1 MAFQHLSA
9 RGGSSAPVAGRS
21 RTMPQRIAGLVVAT
35 AVLGALLASLL
46 SLAARHYWLADL
58 AVHFRLQYVVVG
70 GLALLYYGW
79 GRRGLPALA
88 AGLVVVLNA
97 PAVFEQLMPGVGA
110 GASGG
115 AGAER
120 SWPTAVAA
128 TPPAA
133 RASTAVV
140 PAPSARVADS
150 GLPEPLSRAAGP
162 AAPLRLAALNLFFV
176 NRAHDQAIAWVRR
189 ARPEV
194 AVFVEASPAW
204 QQALQALEVDY
215 PHRLSIA
222 NGPRDGLL
230 VLSRWPLR
238 DPRLV
243 PGRRDLLF
251 VTVDKPGHP
260 LRLAAVHASWPLLPR
275 HQAQRAADF
284 AAIAAEARAAARAGL
299 PYAALGDYNI
309 SPFSP
314 HFAQLLEAGGLRSAS
329 AGRGWQPTWPTFL
342 PPLGIQIDHALVT
355 PDLQVTRF
363 ERGAGTGSDHRP
375 IVVDLMVPASPG

>member
-1 MAFQHLSA
+1 
-9 RGGSSAPVAGRS
+9 
-21 RTMPQRIAGLVVAT
+21 MPQRIAGLVVAT
-35 AVLGALLASLL
+35 VVLGSLLASLL

-58 AVHFRLQYVVVG
+58 AVHFRLQYAVVG

-79 GRRGLPALA
+79 GRRGLPLMA
-88 AGLVVVLNA
+88 AGLVVALNA
-97 PAVFEQLMPGVGA
+97 PAVFEQLMPGA
-110 GASGG
+110 GMG

-128 TPPAA
+128 TPAA

-140 PAPSARVADS
+140 PAPSARVAD
-150 GLPEPLSRAAGP
+150 PRPLVVPASRAASS
-162 AAPLRLAALNLFFV
+162 AAPLRLAALNLFFA
-176 NRAHDQAIAWVRR
+176 NQAHDQAIAWVRR

-204 QQALQALEVDY
+204 QLALQALEVDY
-215 PHRLSIA
+215 PHRLAIA

-238 DPRLV
+238 DPQLV

-375 IVVDLMVPASPG
+375 IVVDLMMPAPAG

>member
-1 MAFQHLSA
+1 MAFQHSSG
-9 RGGSSAPVAGRS
+9 RGRASAPLGRNRS
-21 RTMPQRIAGLVVAT
+21 LPQRIAGLVVAT
-35 AVLGALLASLL
+35 VVLGSLLASLL

-58 AVHFRLQYVVVG
+58 AVHFRLQYAVVG

-79 GRRGLPALA
+79 GRRGLPLMA
-88 AGLVVVLNA
+88 AGLVVALNA
-97 PAVFEQLMPGVGA
+97 PAVFEQLMPGA
-110 GASGG
+110 GMG

-128 TPPAA
+128 TPAA

-140 PAPSARVADS
+140 PAPSARVAD
-150 GLPEPLSRAAGP
+150 PRPLVVPASRAASS
-162 AAPLRLAALNLFFV
+162 AAPLRLAALNLFFA
-176 NRAHDQAIAWVRR
+176 NQAHDQAIAWVRR

-204 QQALQALEVDY
+204 QLALQALEVDY
-215 PHRLSIA
+215 PHRLAIA

-238 DPRLV
+238 DPQLV

-375 IVVDLMVPASPG
+375 IVVDLMMPAPAG